1 MTETATVRR
10 LMVAIQRMEDTV
22 QAQAQH
28 ARQAAELP
36 QQAAAATVA
45 LDDARRH
52 EEVLLRQG
60 MAAMFADL
68 QEKTEA
74 AQRRSMV
81 RTWQVLAALGA
92 VFVVLYLGMLLLLK
106 HEYTRL
112 QDAQARADAAEVSA
126 EVRRA
131 WQHVEATS
139 CGGRPCIRL
148 DGDTPTWK
156 SRGREYVLV
165 DGSGT

>member
-1 MTETATVRR
+1 MLAV
-10 LMVAIQRMEDTV
+10 QRVEDAV

-36 QQAAAATVA
+36 QQALAATAA
-45 LDDARRH
+45 LGDARRH
-52 EEVLLRQG
+52 EETLLKQG

-68 QEKTEA
+68 QEKTES

-81 RTWQVLAALGA
+81 RNWQVLGALGA

-112 QDAQARADAAEVSA
+112 QDARTRADAAEVSA

-148 DGDTPTWK
+148 EGDTATWK
-156 SRGREYVLV
+156 SRDGDYVLV
-165 DGSGT
+165 DGGAP